1 MKTLEFYGGMLMFF
15 PCGSYLVNHIKKGMM
30 Y

>member
-1 MKTLEFYGGMLMFF
+1 VIEFYGGMLMFF